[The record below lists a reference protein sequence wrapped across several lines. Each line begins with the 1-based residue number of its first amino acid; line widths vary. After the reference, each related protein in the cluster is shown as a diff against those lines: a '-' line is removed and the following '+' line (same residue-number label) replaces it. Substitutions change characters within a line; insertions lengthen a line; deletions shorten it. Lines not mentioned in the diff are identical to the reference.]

1 MSKTTVKT
9 PTSRLH
15 FGYAR
20 CDITPPV
27 GIYHRMWGAARH
39 DQATGV
45 HRPLQAD
52 VVVVEPLGGNA
63 SRRVV
68 RVQLD
73 FVHLDN
79 DQLERLV
86 TAVAAATN
94 VLPNQVIV
102 THSHSHSAGF
112 FPANRRTFPGGDLI
126 EPYLAKVNAKVAAAA
141 AEAVSTLADATIT
154 YATSQ
159 CDMAANRDY
168 WDAAN
173 QIYTTGFNPEQAVEN
188 TLIVGR
194 VTDADAAV
202 RLLLVNYACHPTT
215 LAWDNTLLSPD
226 FVGALREV
234 IEHDQAAPCC
244 FYQAPC
250 GDLGPKD
257 GFVGDTAVADRNG
270 KQVAH
275 AALSALYGMGAPQ
288 TDFTYAGPVVSGA
301 TIGTWTWATHDATRQ
316 AETAL
321 FAGSVTAV
329 PLDLIDLPTTAALE
343 KDLEQF
349 SAEQTDADSQGD
361 TVAARNLGARA
372 ERCRRWLG
380 RIALLPEGRTFPF
393 SFSVH
398 QLGDAV
404 WITCSAEPYSWLGD
418 ELRRRFPNLTL
429 LISPISGN
437 TQVAYLLPRDRYG
450 QGLYQEEP
458 SSLAPGCLETLA
470 EAICTTISATTGQQ
484 TTRT

>member
-1 MSKTTVKT
+1 MQITRVKA

-52 VVVVEPLGGNA
+52 IVIAEPLGGDQ
-63 SRRVV
+63 SQRLV
-68 RVQLD
+68 RIQLD

-79 DQLERLV
+79 DQTERLV
-86 TAVAAATN
+86 APVAASAN
-94 VLPNQVIV
+94 VSTDQVIV

-112 FPANRRTFPGGDLI
+112 FPANRQTMPGGDLI
-126 EPYLAKVNAKVAAAA
+126 EPFLAEVNAKVAAAA
-141 AEAVSTLADATIT
+141 AEAIATLADATIT
-154 YATSQ
+154 YATAQ

-173 QIYTTGFNPEQAVEN
+173 GIYTTGFNPGLAIQN
-188 TLIVGR
+188 TLVVGR
-194 VTDADAAV
+194 VTADDGAL

-234 IEHDQAAPCC
+234 VEGEQEAPCC

-257 GFVGDTAVADRNG
+257 GFVGDTAVADSNG
-270 KQVAH
+270 KQVGY

-301 TIGTWTWATHDATRQ
+301 TIGTWDWTDHDEHRQ
-316 AETAL
+316 AETAV
-321 FAGSVTAV
+321 FAGGSTDV
-329 PLDLIDLPTTAALE
+329 PLAMIEVPTAAELE
-343 KDLEQF
+343 RDLERF
-349 SAEQTDADSQGD
+349 TAEQQEADAKSDA
-361 TVAARNLGARA
+361 VAARDFGARA

-380 RIALLPEGRTFPF
+380 RIALLPDGKTFDIN
-393 SFSVH
+393 FSVH
-398 QLGDAV
+398 HFGDAV
-404 WITCSAEPYSWLGD
+404 WITCSAEPYSWLGN
-418 ELRRRFPNLTL
+418 ELRRRFPDLIL

-458 SSLAPGCLETLA
+458 SALAPGCLEALTD
-470 EAICTTISATTGQQ
+470 AISAKISATTGHQPKE
-484 TTRT
+484 